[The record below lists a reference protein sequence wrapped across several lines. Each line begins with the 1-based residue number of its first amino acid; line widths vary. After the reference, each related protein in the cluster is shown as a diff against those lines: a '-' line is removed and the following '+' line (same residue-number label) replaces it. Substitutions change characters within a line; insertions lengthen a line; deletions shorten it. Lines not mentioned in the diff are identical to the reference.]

1 MVSYKFII
9 FLFISGKFTIVHSL
23 RNLAELTLTTHDT
36 HQLQETPTHVSE
48 TRVQEG
54 ESQSQKLAEGSDQ
67 LQQQQESQVPEAP
80 AEASHESVNPEK
92 KEDLP
97 KEQPEPSVTS
107 QEERTSDNVQGS
119 VGGDV
124 TEELTPQSPEA
135 KNTLQ
140 EVSEGSVTQNGDRN
154 ERKDGHTEQANE
166 LRAESSVGTEPTV
179 NRPEVGT
186 SEPGEK
192 GVDEDTRNTGESGAK
207 GPALQAGSDGPP
219 SESGQLPGQGKTLS
233 PPATTTQTPATTTQ
247 TPAPTQAPSPPDLG
261 SGGAGLSSTV
271 QASPSSPGTESSG
284 PTVTNAPTPASGSNT
299 GTGVTT
305 GKVLPSVDAVEEL
318 PSRESDSLIHPLMPD
333 EHIVIPTIA
342 HQTGVNT
349 MVRSQTK
356 QVPINPIPNATGNR
370 LSPTPTT
377 NTVTPNPV
385 ARNNVV
391 PAATPTPNVAVN
403 PPVPGPAAN
412 DGVNKDTG
420 VKNVLMNVL
429 RELETSLNQVNA
441 TELVRPEAPNKQ
453 SLCEVLNTT
462 NTNICASKTNNGTNS
477 GVPANPELLGLVNRY
492 YVNNACV
499 TENSLNQLYNSGE
512 FSYKLLAKHLDQF
525 NKKAPN
531 KTVQTVYDKSVPVV
545 TKLTE
550 LFKDAETALVSDKL
564 KKLLEKRYSVL
575 TTALCGVANS
585 EQDFLSSTE
594 LNNNRVTLSLNEE
607 DFINQATKELMK
619 AYEPMVELLREFN
632 TLLPKLFELFEEGF
646 ENKINL
652 VSSLAHV
659 KPQESVPPTTV
670 NPGGNAQPPSGAGL
684 TPRPPVTGGTTPT
697 TAAPAHAL
705 IQFVDDQDREIAA
718 VHGHPSLIQR
728 IRSLLQ
734 INGLTTSDPAPAPK
748 EPAPTTPKPPA
759 AGVPSVSQPRP
770 SSPPAHPGSGV
781 TPSNGL
787 RLLDR
792 ASTGGVNVDQHTP
805 RTATSGLSST
815 SLPAAPAPSSPG
827 AGNLGP
833 RGVVSTP
840 PGTAGPGSESDES
853 DGVFGSLKKRLKSLV
868 SNSPGNPQAPGKR
881 VPHEVDDELLNTA
894 FAQFE
899 HLGIFKTQN
908 NKLVPELDE
917 QKVKTLVRSNLLSL
931 NEFDS
936 MYNLVVG
943 PQRSMHGLY
952 EFVEHLL
959 LSPDADEKISALN
972 DKKLME
978 QINAVVTPL
987 EDLYE
992 QVKSNSNDLKLR
1004 MPKIPVDETVKV
1016 QRVKRAAAEHR
1027 PSPAG
1032 TNFQVVSNSSGV
1044 KVSQEGQLSRI
1055 KNLFKPLLG
1064 NVCPFPF
1071 FI

>member
-9 FLFISGKFTIVHSL
+9 FLFISGKFTTVHSL
-23 RNLAELTLTTHDT
+23 RNLAELNLTTHDT
-36 HQLQETPTHVSE
+36 HQLQETPTQPSVSQPQA
-48 TRVQEG
+48 TG
-54 ESQSQKLAEGSDQ
+54 LESQIQEEERQ
-67 LQQQQESQVPEAP
+67 VQQQEESQLTETLPNTVEPDPLKA
-80 AEASHESVNPEK
+80 NPGQKVE
-92 KEDLP
+92 EPPSENQD
-97 KEQPEPSVTS
+97 PSVKS
-107 QEERTSDNVQGS
+107 QEEHTSDNVQGQ
-119 VGGDV
+119 VGGKV
-124 TEELTPQSPEA
+124 TQELTPHLKGEP

-154 ERKDGHTEQANE
+154 EGKDEQPKQANE
-166 LRAESSVGTEPTV
+166 HRGEASVQTDQTV
-179 NRPEVGT
+179 SQSEDGT
-186 SEPGEK
+186 SEPGGE
-192 GVDEDTRNTGESGAK
+192 ELSEATRGTGQPGDQGSTLKSG
-207 GPALQAGSDGPP
+207 SEGPP
-219 SESGQLPGQGKTLS
+219 SQPGQLPEQGQTLS
-233 PPATTTQTPATTTQ
+233 QPATTTQ
-247 TPAPTQAPSPPDLG
+247 APGPNQAPSHPDSG
-261 SGGAGLSSTV
+261 SGLPSTV
-271 QASPSSPGTESSG
+271 QAPPSSPSGTEPSGSS
-284 PTVTNAPTPASGSNT
+284 VTNPPNPGSGSNT
-299 GTGVTT
+299 RTAVTT
-305 GKVLPSVDAVEEL
+305 GKVSPSVGAVEEL
-318 PSRESDSLIHPLMPD
+318 PSTESDSLIHPLIPD

-342 HQTGVNT
+342 HPTGVNT

-356 QVPINPIPNATGNR
+356 QVPINPIPNSTGNT
-370 LSPTPTT
+370 LTPTTTT
-377 NTVTPNPV
+377 NTVTPNPL

-391 PAATPTPNVAVN
+391 PPSTPAPNVTVN
-403 PPVPGPAAN
+403 PPVPGPAPN

-420 VKNVLMNVL
+420 VKNVLMTVL
-429 RELETSLNQVNA
+429 RELETSLNEVNA

-512 FSYKLLAKHLDQF
+512 FSYKLLAKHLEQF

-659 KPQESVPPTTV
+659 KPQESVPPT
-670 NPGGNAQPPSGAGL
+670 NGNAGRNSQPPAAPGV
-684 TPRPPVTGGTTPT
+684 TPRPPVAGGTAPT

-734 INGLTTSDPAPAPK
+734 INGLTTSGPVPAPK
-748 EPAPTTPKPPA
+748 EPAPTTPKPPV

-770 SSPPAHPGSGV
+770 SSPPAQPGSGV

-815 SLPAAPAPSSPG
+815 SLPPAPPAPAPSSPG
-827 AGNLGP
+827 AGNVGP

-868 SNSPGNPQAPGKR
+868 SNSPGNPQTPGKR

-1064 NVCPFPF
+1064 NVCPCPF